1 MFTHTMADSYYRPAG
16 GGRFEATVHAQG
28 AWNAHEQH
36 MAPAS
41 GLLAHCLEQFQ
52 PRPELQM
59 ARISYEI
66 LGLIP
71 LETVEVATRMV
82 RPGKTIELLEAEMNH
97 GGRTAIRARA
107 WRLATSDTSSVAA
120 LEDASM
126 PGPDEGEEHDAVAE
140 WPGGYI
146 QSIDVRKVEGHRPGR
161 GRVWLRT
168 PHPLVEGE
176 ASSDPA
182 RLIGLIDTANGIA
195 TRVPPGPGSWA
206 FPNVDLQVHL
216 HRSPAGQWLGLD
228 TRVSFGRDGI
238 GLTSSVLHDLDGP
251 FGRSEQILTLRKL

>member
-1 MFTHTMADSYYRPAG
+1 MADSYFRPAG
-16 GGRFEATVHAQG
+16 GGLFEATIHAQG

-41 GLLAHCLEQFQ
+41 GLLAHCLEHFE
-52 PRPELQM
+52 PRQDLQM

-71 LETVEVATRMV
+71 LETVEVAARMV
-82 RPGKTIELLEAEMNH
+82 RPGRTIELLEAEMNH

-107 WRLATSDTSSVAA
+107 WRLATGDTSSVAA
-120 LEDASM
+120 LEDEPM

-146 QSIDVRKVEGHRPGR
+146 ASIDVRKLKGHRPGR

-168 PHPLVEGE
+168 PLALVEGE
-176 ASSDPA
+176 ASSEAA

-216 HRSPAGQWLGLD
+216 HRQPAGQWLGLD
-228 TRVSFGRDGI
+228 TRVNFGTNGI
-238 GLTSSVLHDLDGP
+238 GLTSSVLHDLEGP

>member
-1 MFTHTMADSYYRPAG
+1 MADSYYRSLG
-16 GGRFEATVHAQG
+16 DGRFEATLHSQG
-28 AWNAHEQH
+28 AWNDHEQH

-52 PRPELQM
+52 PRPDLRM

-71 LETVEVATRMV
+71 LDTVEVVTRMV
-82 RPGKTIELLEAEMNH
+82 RPGKTIELLETEMNAN
-97 GGRTAIRARA
+97 GRTAIRARA
-107 WRLATSDTSSVAA
+107 WRLATSDTAVIAA
-120 LEDASM
+120 TGDEPL
-126 PGPDEGEEHDAVAE
+126 PGPDQAVPHDAVAE

-146 QSIDVRKVEGHRPGR
+146 QSIEVRRLPGHSPGH

-168 PHPLVEGE
+168 PHPLVEGVT
-176 ASSDPA
+176 STDMV
-182 RLIGLIDTANGIA
+182 RLIGLMDTANGIA

-216 HRSPAGQWLGLD
+216 HRQPTGEWLGLE
-228 TRVSFGRDGI
+228 TNVTFGSDGI

-251 FGRSEQILTLRKL
+251 FGRTEQILTLRKLA